1 MIERLIHATLE
12 QRLIVLLMVFGLIIS
27 GMAAFHH
34 LPIDAFP
41 DVTPVQVQV
50 ITKAPALAPAEIERL
65 VTFPLEIELTNLPG
79 KTELRSVSR
88 FGLSVITVVFED
100 RLDIYFARQLVLER
114 IIQARSRLPQSAE
127 PVLGPVSTGLGEV
140 FMYLIEGPQSLMEL
154 RTLQDWVIRPMLRAV
169 PGLADIDTLG
179 GLAKQYEVLVDPDRL
194 TSLGLTLRQ
203 VHAAVV
209 GNNQNAGGSYIEQ
222 GGDKLVVHGVGLARS
237 AADLE
242 QIVVAAHNGTPIYL
256 RDVAQV
262 RQGNAIRLGG
272 VTRDGKG
279 EVLEGIAVMLRGGN
293 SRTIVS
299 AVKDKVALIN
309 QVLPA
314 GVTIT
319 PFYDRIELVA
329 RALETVERALLEG
342 AAVVILVLYLF
353 LRNLRGALV
362 VALTLPLATLATFL
376 IMQQVGLSANLMSL
390 GGLAI
395 SLGMIV
401 DAAIV
406 QVENVERHLN
416 ETGMRPGTARR
427 NGPEGTA
434 HQRLLTSCAERLPV
448 VLRAVLEV
456 RRPSLFGELI
466 IALTFVPLLTL
477 QGLEGKMFIPLALT
491 VVIALLSSL
500 ILSMTVV
507 PVLAAVLMK
516 PRETKEGGRLLEK
529 GRRLYRSIL
538 EGAMRRTRLVVFI
551 AAGILVGGA
560 ALVPFVGREFVP
572 IMDEGAIV
580 VNLMRLPS
588 ISLSES
594 LKIAGDIERL
604 LLGIAD
610 VRSVV
615 SRTGAN
621 ELGTDPMGMELSD
634 MYVLLKPDSEWQ
646 ASSKAEIEEQ
656 VRRRLAQ
663 VPGIAFGLSQPIA
676 MRVDE
681 LVSGVRS
688 QVAVKLFGDD
698 LDTLRTKAEQIGRV
712 MGRVRGLSDLR
723 IEQVSGLYYLTI
735 DIDRA
740 KIARHGINVAEV
752 TEVIEAVGGGIAAGE
767 VFEGQWRFPIMI
779 RFPDARRA
787 DVETIAALWV
797 TAPDGTRIPLRDL
810 AQIRIVDGPAQIS
823 REQASRRIVIEAN
836 VVGRDLVGAV
846 EEARSEVTR
855 TVPLP
860 PGYYLTWGGQFENQ
874 QQAMARLVLVL
885 PLVTGLIFLLL
896 YVTFGNLRQAALLLL
911 AIPFAMVGGLLALWL
926 TGLYLSVPASVGFIA
941 LFGVAVLNGVVKVA
955 YINQLRE
962 RGMALDEA
970 VLTGMVLRLRP
981 VLMTAIV
988 AMLALTPLLLATG
1001 PGSEIQR
1008 PLATVVIGGLFSS
1021 TALTLVVLPVLYRW
1035 IEQRMSQRREGETAV
1050 LELASD

>member
-1 MIERLIHATLE
+1 MIERLIRTALA
-12 QRLIVLLMVFGLIIS
+12 QRLLVLLLVLGLILS
-27 GMAAFHH
+27 GVAAFRH

-50 ITKAPALAPAEIERL
+50 ITRAPSLAPAEIERL

-100 RLDIYFARQLVLER
+100 RVDIYFARQLILER
-114 IIQARSRLPQSAE
+114 MLLARARLPENAE
-127 PVLGPVSTGLGEV
+127 PVLGPVSTGLSEV
-140 FMYLIEGPQSLMEL
+140 FMYLVEGSTQNLMDL

-169 PGLADIDTLG
+169 PGLADVDTLG
-179 GLAKQYEVLVDPDRL
+179 GLAKQYEVLVDPNRL
-194 TSLGLTLRQ
+194 TSFGLTLRQ
-203 VHAAVV
+203 VQAAVA
-209 GNNQNAGGSYIEQ
+209 GNNQNAGGGYIER
-222 GGDKLVVHGVGLARS
+222 GGDKLVVYGQGLARS
-237 AADLE
+237 AEDLE
-242 QIVVAAHNGTPIYL
+242 RIVVTAHKGTPIYL

-262 RQGNAIRLGG
+262 RQGSAIRLGG

-293 SRTIVS
+293 SREVVS
-299 AVKDKVALIN
+299 AVKDKVELIN

-314 GVTIT
+314 GVKIV

-329 RALETVERALLEG
+329 RALATVEGALLEG
-342 AAVVILVLYLF
+342 TAVVILVLYLF

-362 VALTLPLATLATFL
+362 VALTLPLAVLATFL

-406 QVENVERHLN
+406 QVENVERHLS
-416 ETGMRPGTARR
+416 EQTKGRALSVTDRV
-427 NGPEGTA
+427 
-434 HQRLLTSCAERLPV
+434 PV

-456 RRPSLFGELI
+456 RKPSLFGELI
-466 IALTFVPLLTL
+466 IALTFVPLLAL
-477 QGLEGKMFIPLALT
+477 QGMEGKMFIPLALT

-500 ILSMTVV
+500 VLSMTVV
-507 PVLAAVLMK
+507 PVLAAMLMK
-516 PRETKEGGRLLEK
+516 PRPATEGGRLLERVR
-529 GRRLYRSIL
+529 GRYRRLL
-538 EGAMRRTRLVVFI
+538 EGAIRRTRLVVL
-551 AAGILVGGA
+551 AAVCLLVGGV
-560 ALVPFVGREFVP
+560 ALVPFIGREFVP
-572 IMDEGAIV
+572 VMNEGTVV
-580 VNLMRLPS
+580 VNMMRLPS
-588 ISLSES
+588 ISLTES
-594 LKIAGDIERL
+594 LKISGDVERVL
-604 LLGIAD
+604 LEIPD

-646 ASSKAEIEEQ
+646 AQSKAEIEEQ
-656 VRRRLAQ
+656 IRRRLEQ

-698 LDTLRTKAEQIGRV
+698 LETLRVKADEIARV
-712 MGRVRGLSDLR
+712 LRQVRGMADLR
-723 IEQVSGLYYLTI
+723 VEQVSGLYYLKI
-735 DIDRA
+735 DIDRT
-740 KIARHGINVAEV
+740 KIARHGINVAEI

-767 VFEGQWRFPIMI
+767 VFEGQWRFPIMV
-779 RFPDARRA
+779 RFPDDRRT
-787 DVETIAALWV
+787 DVETIAALGV
-797 TAPDGTRIPLRDL
+797 TAPDGSRIPLREL
-810 AQIRIVDGPAQIS
+810 ADIRIVEGPAQIS
-823 REQASRRIVIEAN
+823 REHASRRIVIEAN

-846 EEARSEVTR
+846 EEAQTAVSRQIQLS
-855 TVPLP
+855 
-860 PGYYLTWGGQFENQ
+860 PGYYVTWGGQFENQ
-874 QQAMARLVLVL
+874 QKAMARLAVVV
-885 PLVTGLIFLLL
+885 PLVIGLIFLLL
-896 YVTFGNLRQAALLLL
+896 YFTFGNLRHAALILL
-911 AIPFAMVGGLLALWL
+911 AIPFAMVGGLLGLL
-926 TGLYLSVPASVGFIA
+926 VGGLYLSVPASVGFIA
-941 LFGVAVLNGVVKVA
+941 LFGVAVLNGVVKIA

-962 RGMALDEA
+962 QGMPLDEA

-981 VLMTAIV
+981 VLMTAVV
-988 AMLALTPLLLATG
+988 AMMALIPLLLATG

-1021 TALTLVVLPVLYRW
+1021 TVLILVVMPVLYQW
-1035 IEQRMSQRREGETAV
+1035 MEQRMVQWR
-1050 LELASD
+1050 

>member
-1 MIERLIHATLE
+1 MIERVIRAALE
-12 QRLIVLLMVFGLIIS
+12 QRILVLYAVIGLIA
-27 GMAAFHH
+27 GGVAAFRH

-50 ITKAPALAPAEIERL
+50 ITRAPSLAPPEIERL

-100 RLDIYFARQLVLER
+100 KMDIYFARQLVLER
-114 IIQARSRLPQSAE
+114 MLQARSRLPQSAE
-127 PVLGPVSTGLGEV
+127 PVLGPVSTGLSEV
-140 FMYLIEGPQSLMEL
+140 YMYLVEGSMQTLMEL

-169 PGLADIDTLG
+169 PGLADVDTLG
-179 GLAKQYEVLVDPDRL
+179 GLAKQYEVLVDPNRL
-194 TSLGLTLRQ
+194 TNFGLTLRQ
-203 VHAAVV
+203 VCAAVA
-209 GNNQNAGGSYIEQ
+209 GNNQNAGGGYIEQ

-242 QIVVAAHNGTPIYL
+242 QIVVAAHKGTPIFL

-262 RQGNAIRLGG
+262 RQGTAIRLGG

-293 SRTIVS
+293 SREIVS
-299 AVKDKVALIN
+299 GVKDKVELIN
-309 QVLPA
+309 RVLPA
-314 GVTIT
+314 GVTLV

-329 RALETVERALLEG
+329 RALATVERALLEG

-353 LRNLRGALV
+353 LRNFRGALV
-362 VALTLPLATLATFL
+362 VALTLPLATLATFVV
-376 IMQQVGLSANLMSL
+376 MQQVGLSANLMSL

-406 QVENVERHLN
+406 QVENVERHLS
-416 ETGMRPGTARR
+416 EQTKGRA
-427 NGPEGTA
+427 
-434 HQRLLTSCAERLPV
+434 LSVVDRLPV

-477 QGLEGKMFIPLALT
+477 QGMEGKMFIPLAMT

-500 ILSMTVV
+500 VLSVTVI
-507 PVLAAVLMK
+507 PVLAALLMK
-516 PRETKEGGRLLEK
+516 PRVTHENGRLL
-529 GRRLYRSIL
+529 GRGRLLYRRML
-538 EGAMRRTRLVVFI
+538 ESAIRNTRPVVF
-551 AAGILVGGA
+551 AAVGVLVCGV
-560 ALVPFVGREFVP
+560 ALVPFIGREFVP
-572 IMDEGAIV
+572 IMDEGSIV
-580 VNLMRLPS
+580 VNVVRLPS

-594 LKIAGDIERL
+594 LNISGEVERL
-604 LLGIAD
+604 LLEIPD

-634 MYVLLKPDSEWQ
+634 VYVLLKPESEWQ
-646 ASSKAEIEEQ
+646 AQSKAEIEEQ
-656 VRRRLAQ
+656 VRGRLAQ
-663 VPGIAFGLSQPIA
+663 VPGIAVGLSQPIA

-688 QVAVKLFGDD
+688 QIAVKLFGDD
-698 LDTLRTKAEQIGRV
+698 LEVLRVKADEISRV
-712 MGRVRGLSDLR
+712 LRQVPGLSDLR
-723 IEQVSGLYYLTI
+723 VEQISGLYYLKI

-740 KIARHGINVAEV
+740 KIARYGINVAEV
-752 TEVIEAVGGGIAAGE
+752 TEVIEAAGGGVVAGE
-767 VFEGQWRFPIMI
+767 VFEGQWRFPIMV
-779 RFPDARRA
+779 RFPDDRRA
-787 DVETIAALWV
+787 DVPTIATLWV
-797 TAPDGTRIPLRDL
+797 TAPDGSRIPLRDL
-810 AQIRIVDGPAQIS
+810 ADIRIVDGPAQIS
-823 REQASRRIVIEAN
+823 REHASRRIVIEAN

-846 EEARSEVTR
+846 EEARAGVGR
-855 TVPLP
+855 LVHLP
-860 PGYYLTWGGQFENQ
+860 PGYYVTWGGQFENQ
-874 QQAMARLVLVL
+874 QQAMARLALVV
-885 PLVTGLIFLLL
+885 PLVIGLIFLLL
-896 YVTFGNLRQAALLLL
+896 FFTFGNLRHATLILL
-911 AIPFAMVGGLLALWL
+911 AIPFAMVGGLMALL
-926 TGLYLSVPASVGFIA
+926 LSGLYLSVPASVGFIA
-941 LFGVAVLNGVVKVA
+941 LFGVAVLNGVVKIA

-962 RGMALDEA
+962 QGMSLDEA

-981 VLMTAIV
+981 VLMTAVV
-988 AMLALTPLLLATG
+988 AMMALMPLLLASG

-1008 PLATVVIGGLFSS
+1008 PLAIVVIGGLFSS
-1021 TALTLVVLPVLYRW
+1021 TTLTLVVLPVLYRW
-1035 IEQRMSQRREGETAV
+1035 TEQKVLQGREADTST
-1050 LELASD
+1050 LASGAATEATT

>member
-1 MIERLIHATLE
+1 MIERLIRAALG
-12 QRLIVLLMVFGLIIS
+12 QRLIVFLIVLGLIVS
-27 GMAAFHH
+27 GVAAFRH

-41 DVTPVQVQV
+41 DVTPVQIQV
-50 ITKAPALAPAEIERL
+50 ITKVPALSPAEIERL
-65 VTFPLEIELTNLPG
+65 VTFPLEIEFTNLPG

-88 FGLSVITVVFED
+88 FGLSVITIVFED
-100 RLDIYFARQLVLER
+100 RMNIYFARQLVLER
-114 IIQARSRLPQSAE
+114 MLQAQSRLPQSAE
-127 PVLGPVSTGLGEV
+127 PMLGPVSTGLSEV
-140 FMYLIEGPQSLMEL
+140 FMYLVESPTQTNLMEL

-169 PGLADIDTLG
+169 PGLADVDTLG
-179 GLAKQYEVLVDPDRL
+179 GLAKQYEVLVDPNRL
-194 TSLGLTLRQ
+194 TSFGLTLRQ
-203 VHAAVV
+203 VHTAIV
-209 GNNQNAGGSYIEQ
+209 GNNQNAGGGYIEH

-237 AADLE
+237 ATDLE
-242 QIVVAAHNGTPIYL
+242 LIVVAAHKGTPIYL
-256 RDVAQV
+256 KDVAQV
-262 RQGNAIRLGG
+262 RQGTAIRLGG

-293 SRTIVS
+293 SREVVS
-299 AVKDKVALIN
+299 AVKDKVGLIN

-314 GVTIT
+314 GVKMI

-342 AAVVILVLYLF
+342 VVVVILVLYLF

-362 VALTLPLATLATFL
+362 VALTLPLAMLGTFL

-406 QVENVERHLN
+406 QVENVERHLA
-416 ETGMRPGTARR
+416 GQPKATALSFHDRV
-427 NGPEGTA
+427 PI
-434 HQRLLTSCAERLPV
+434 

-456 RRPSLFGELI
+456 RKPSLFGELI

-477 QGLEGKMFIPLALT
+477 QGMEGKMFIPLAMT
-491 VVIALLSSL
+491 VVVALLSSL
-500 ILSMTVV
+500 ALSITVV
-507 PVLAAVLMK
+507 PVLAAVLIK
-516 PRETKEGGRLLEK
+516 PRVTAKGGRLLEHV
-529 GRRLYRSIL
+529 RRRYRQLL
-538 EGAMRRTRLVVFI
+538 EGAIRRTRLVVVV
-551 AAGILVGGA
+551 AVGLLVGGA
-560 ALVPFVGREFVP
+560 ALVPFIGREFVP
-572 IMDEGAIV
+572 IMDEGTIV
-580 VNLMRLPS
+580 VNMMRLPS

-594 LKIAGDIERL
+594 LTIAEDVERML
-604 LLGIAD
+604 LEIPD

-646 ASSKAEIEEQ
+646 APSKSHIEAQ
-656 VRRRLAQ
+656 IRQRLEQ

-681 LVSGVRS
+681 LVSGIRS

-698 LDTLRTKAEQIGRV
+698 LEILRVKAEEITRELRQIPGMV
-712 MGRVRGLSDLR
+712 DLR
-723 IEQVSGLYYLTI
+723 VEQVSGLYYLQV

-740 KIARHGINVAEV
+740 KIARHGINVAEI

-767 VFEGQWRFPIMI
+767 LFEGQRRFPIMV
-779 RFPDARRA
+779 RFPDDRRG
-787 DVETIAALWV
+787 DVATISALWV
-797 TAPDGTRIPLRDL
+797 TALNGARIPLHEL
-810 AQIRIVDGPAQIS
+810 ADIRIVEGPAQIS
-823 REQASRRIVIEAN
+823 REHASRRIVIEAN

-846 EEARSEVTR
+846 EEAQRAVSQLVQ
-855 TVPLP
+855 LS
-860 PGYYLTWGGQFENQ
+860 PGYYVTWGGQFENQ
-874 QQAMARLVLVL
+874 QKAMARLAVVV
-885 PLVTGLIFLLL
+885 PLVIGLIFLLL
-896 YVTFGNLRQAALLLL
+896 FFTFRNLRQAALILL
-911 AIPFAMVGGLLALWL
+911 AIPFAMIGGLVGLMLS
-926 TGLYLSVPASVGFIA
+926 GLYLSVPASVGFIA
-941 LFGVAVLNGVVKVA
+941 LFGVAVLNGVVKIA

-962 RGMALDEA
+962 QGMPLDEA

-988 AMLALTPLLLATG
+988 AMMALLPLLLASG

-1021 TALTLVVLPVLYRW
+1021 TALILVVMPVLYRW
-1035 IEQRMSQRREGETAV
+1035 MEQRREMDAP
-1050 LELASD
+1050 ASVSRSATEALP

>member
-1 MIERLIHATLE
+1 MIEQLIRAALA
-12 QRLIVLLMVFGLIIS
+12 QRLIVLLVVLGLIVS
-27 GMAAFHH
+27 GVAAFRH

-65 VTFPLEIELTNLPG
+65 VTFPLEIEFTNLPG

-100 RLDIYFARQLVLER
+100 RMNIYFARQLVLER
-114 IIQARSRLPQSAE
+114 MLQVRSRLPQSAE
-127 PVLGPVSTGLGEV
+127 PALGPVSTGLSEI
-140 FMYLIEGPQSLMEL
+140 FMYLVEGSTQTLREL

-169 PGLADIDTLG
+169 PGLADVDTLG
-179 GLAKQYEVLVDPDRL
+179 GFAKQYEVLVDPNRL
-194 TSLGLTLRQ
+194 TSFGLTLRQ

-209 GNNQNAGGSYIEQ
+209 ENNQNAGGSYIEQ

-237 AADLE
+237 TADLE
-242 QIVVAAHNGTPIYL
+242 QIVVSAHKGTPIYL

-262 RQGNAIRLGG
+262 RQGTAIRLGG

-293 SRTIVS
+293 SREVVS
-299 AVKDKVALIN
+299 AVREKVDLIN
-309 QVLPA
+309 RVLPS
-314 GVTIT
+314 GVSVV

-342 AAVVILVLYLF
+342 TAVVILVLYLF

-362 VALTLPLATLATFL
+362 VALTLPLAILSTFL

-406 QVENVERHLN
+406 QVENVERHLS
-416 ETGMRPGTARR
+416 EHVKVKEQAFSI
-427 NGPEGTA
+427 A
-434 HQRLLTSCAERLPV
+434 DRLPV

-477 QGLEGKMFIPLALT
+477 QGMEGKMFVPLAMT
-491 VVIALLSSL
+491 VAIAILSSL
-500 ILSMTVV
+500 VLSMTVV

-516 PRETKEGGRLLEK
+516 PRTATEGGSLLEPVRERYRRLLE
-529 GRRLYRSIL
+529 
-538 EGAMRRTRLVVFI
+538 GAIRRTRVVVL
-551 AAGILVGGA
+551 AAVGLLVGGA
-560 ALVPFVGREFVP
+560 ALVPFIGREFVP
-572 IMDEGAIV
+572 IMDEGTIV
-580 VNLMRLPS
+580 VNMMRLPS
-588 ISLSES
+588 ISLTES
-594 LKIAGDIERL
+594 LKIAGDVERL
-604 LLGIAD
+604 LLQIPD

-646 ASSKAEIEEQ
+646 AQSKADIEEQ
-656 VRRRLAQ
+656 VRQRMEQ

-681 LVSGVRS
+681 LISGVRS

-698 LDTLRTKAEQIGRV
+698 LETLRMKADEIARV
-712 MGRVRGLSDLR
+712 LRQVRGMVDLR
-723 IEQVSGLYYLTI
+723 VEQVSGLYYLKI
-735 DIDRA
+735 DIDRT
-740 KIARHGINVAEV
+740 KIARHGINVAEI

-767 VFEGQWRFPIMI
+767 VFEGQWRFPIMV
-779 RFPDARRA
+779 RFPDDRRA
-787 DVETIAALWV
+787 DVESIAALWV
-797 TAPDGTRIPLRDL
+797 TASDGSRIPLREL
-810 AQIRIVDGPAQIS
+810 ADIRIVDGPAQIS
-823 REQASRRIVIEAN
+823 REHASRRIVIEAN
-836 VVGRDLVGAV
+836 VVERDLVGAV
-846 EEARSEVTR
+846 EEAQAAVSRQVQ
-855 TVPLP
+855 LL
-860 PGYYLTWGGQFENQ
+860 PGYYVTWGGQFENQ
-874 QQAMARLVLVL
+874 QKAMARLAVVV
-885 PLVTGLIFLLL
+885 PLVIGLIFLLL
-896 YVTFGNLRQAALLLL
+896 YFTFGNLRQAALILL
-911 AIPFAMVGGLLALWL
+911 AIPFAMVGGLLALL
-926 TGLYLSVPASVGFIA
+926 LGGLYLSVPASVGFIA
-941 LFGVAVLNGVVKVA
+941 LFGVAVLNGVVKIA
-955 YINQLRE
+955 YINQLRDQ
-962 RGMALDEA
+962 GMSLDEA

-981 VLMTAIV
+981 VLMTAVV
-988 AMLALTPLLLATG
+988 AMMALIPLLLATG

-1035 IEQRMSQRREGETAV
+1035 MEQRIIQQRDAQAPV
-1050 LELASD
+1050 LVLRSNDKEATI

>member
-1 MIERLIHATLE
+1 MIERLIRTMLE
-12 QRLIVLLMVFGLIIS
+12 QRLIVLLVALGLIVS
-27 GMAAFHH
+27 GVVAFRH

-50 ITKAPALAPAEIERL
+50 ITKVPSLAPPEVERL
-65 VTFPLEIELTNLPG
+65 VTFPLEIELTNLPR

-100 RLDIYFARQLVLER
+100 RMDIYFARQLILER
-114 IIQARSRLPQSAE
+114 ILQARSKLPKSAE
-127 PVLGPVSTGLGEV
+127 PELGPVSTGLSEV
-140 FMYLIEGPQSLMEL
+140 FMYLVEGSTQTLMDL
-154 RTLQDWVIRPMLRAV
+154 RTLQEWVIRPMLRAV
-169 PGLADIDTLG
+169 PGLADVDTLG
-179 GLAKQYEVLVDPDRL
+179 GLAKQYEVLVDPNRL
-194 TSLGLTLRQ
+194 TSFGLTLRQ

-222 GGDKLVVHGVGLARS
+222 GGDKLVVHGVGVARS

-242 QIVVAAHNGTPIYL
+242 QIVVVAHKGTPIYL

-262 RQGNAIRLGG
+262 RQGTAIRLGG

-293 SRTIVS
+293 SREIVS
-299 AVKDKVALIN
+299 AVKDKVELIN
-309 QVLPA
+309 RVLPA
-314 GVTIT
+314 GVSVI
-319 PFYDRIELVA
+319 PFYDRIQLVA
-329 RALETVERALLEG
+329 QALATVERALLEG
-342 AAVVILVLYLF
+342 VVVVILVLYLF
-353 LRNLRGALV
+353 LRNVRGALV

-376 IMQQVGLSANLMSL
+376 IMYQVGLSANLMSL

-406 QVENVERHLN
+406 QVENVERHLS
-416 ETGMRPGTARR
+416 EQAKGRA
-427 NGPEGTA
+427 
-434 HQRLLTSCAERLPV
+434 LSVIDRLPV

-456 RRPSLFGELI
+456 RKPSLFGELI
-466 IALTFVPLLTL
+466 IALTFVPLLSL
-477 QGLEGKMFIPLALT
+477 QGMEGKMFIPLALT

-500 ILSMTVV
+500 MLSMTVI

-516 PRETKEGGRLLEK
+516 PCGAKEGGHLLER
-529 GRRLYRSIL
+529 GRRLYRQML
-538 EGAMRRTRLVVFI
+538 EGAIRRTRMVVL
-551 AAGILVGGA
+551 AAVGLLVGGA
-560 ALVPFVGREFVP
+560 ALVPFIGREFVP
-572 IMDEGAIV
+572 IMDEGSIV
-580 VNLMRLPS
+580 VNVMRLPS

-594 LKIAGDIERL
+594 LKISGEVERL
-604 LLGIAD
+604 LLEIPD

-634 MYVLLKPDSEWQ
+634 LYVLLKPEPEWQ
-646 ASSKAEIEEQ
+646 AQSKAEIEEQ
-656 VRRRLAQ
+656 LRSRMRQ
-663 VPGIAFGLSQPIA
+663 VPGIAFGLTQPIA

-681 LVSGVRS
+681 LISGVRS
-688 QVAVKLFGDD
+688 QVAVKLFGED
-698 LDTLRTKAEQIGRV
+698 LETLRVKADEVARV
-712 MGRVRGLSDLR
+712 LRQVRGISDLR
-723 IEQVSGLYYLTI
+723 VEQVSGLYYLKL
-735 DIDRA
+735 DIDRT
-740 KIARHGINVAEV
+740 KIARHGINVAEI

-767 VFEGQWRFPIMI
+767 VFEGQWRFPIMV
-779 RFPDARRA
+779 RFPDAQRA
-787 DVETIAALWV
+787 DVATIAALWV
-797 TAPDGTRIPLRDL
+797 TAPDGSRIPLREL
-810 AQIRIVDGPAQIS
+810 ADIRIMEGPAQIS
-823 REQASRRIVIEAN
+823 REHASRRIVIEAN

-846 EEARSEVTR
+846 EEAQAAVGRLVKF
-855 TVPLP
+855 P

-874 QQAMARLVLVL
+874 RQAMARLAVVV
-885 PLVTGLIFLLL
+885 PLVIGLIFLLL
-896 YVTFGNLRQAALLLL
+896 FFTFGNLRQAALILL
-911 AIPFAMVGGLLALWL
+911 AIPFAMVGGLLALWVG
-926 TGLYLSVPASVGFIA
+926 GLYLSVPASVGFIA
-941 LFGVAVLNGVVKVA
+941 LFGVAVLNGVVKIA

-962 RGMALDEA
+962 QGMSLDEA

-988 AMLALTPLLLATG
+988 AMMALMPLLLATG

-1035 IEQRMSQRREGETAV
+1035 VEQRIARRRASEAAV
-1050 LELASD
+1050 LTPASDKEVAT

>member
-1 MIERLIHATLE
+1 MIERLIRGALE
-12 QRLIVLLMVFGLIIS
+12 QRLLVLLLVLGLIVS
-27 GMAAFHH
+27 GVAAFRH

-50 ITKAPALAPAEIERL
+50 ITRAPSLAPPEIERL

-100 RLDIYFARQLVLER
+100 KMDIYFARQLVLER
-114 IIQARSRLPQSAE
+114 ILRARSSLPQSAE
-127 PVLGPVSTGLGEV
+127 PVLGPVSTGLSEG
-140 FMYLIEGPQSLMEL
+140 FMYLVEGATQALMDL

-169 PGLADIDTLG
+169 PGLADVDTLG
-179 GLAKQYEVLVDPDRL
+179 GFAKQYEVLVDLNLL
-194 TSLGLTLRQ
+194 TSFELTLRQ
-203 VHAAVV
+203 VQAAVV

-222 GGDKLVVHGVGLARS
+222 GGDKLVVYGVGLARS

-242 QIVVAAHNGTPIYL
+242 QIVVAAHKGTPIYL
-256 RDVAQV
+256 RDVAQI
-262 RQGNAIRLGG
+262 RQGTAIRLGG
-272 VTRDGKG
+272 VTRDGRG

-293 SRTIVS
+293 SREVVS
-299 AVKDKVALIN
+299 AVRDKVELVN
-309 QVLPA
+309 RVLPS
-314 GVTIT
+314 GVSVV

-329 RALETVERALLEG
+329 RALDTVERALLEG
-342 AAVVILVLYLF
+342 AVVVILVLYLF

-362 VALTLPLATLATFL
+362 VALTLPLATLATFI

-406 QVENVERHLN
+406 QVENVERHLS
-416 ETGMRPGTARR
+416 EPVK
-427 NGPEGTA
+427 E
-434 HQRLLTSCAERLPV
+434 QCTSIADRLPV

-477 QGLEGKMFIPLALT
+477 QGMEGKMFVPLAMT

-500 ILSMTVV
+500 VLSMTVV

-516 PRETKEGGRLLEK
+516 PRDSREGGPVLVR
-529 GRRLYRSIL
+529 GRRLYRQML
-538 EGAMRRTRLVVFI
+538 EGAIHRTRLVVLLS
-551 AAGILVGGA
+551 AAILVGGA
-560 ALVPFVGREFVP
+560 ALLPFIGREFVP
-572 IMDEGAIV
+572 IMDEGSIV
-580 VNLMRLPS
+580 VNLVRLPS
-588 ISLSES
+588 IGLSES
-594 LKIAGDIERL
+594 LKISGEVERFL
-604 LLGIAD
+604 LEIPD

-615 SRTGAN
+615 TRTGAN

-634 MYVLLKPDSEWQ
+634 MYVLLKPESEWRAQ
-646 ASSKAEIEEQ
+646 SKTQIEEQ
-656 VRRRLAQ
+656 VRRRLEQ

-698 LDTLRTKAEQIGRV
+698 LETLRVKADEISRV
-712 MGRVRGLSDLR
+712 LRRVRGISDLR
-723 IEQVSGLYYLTI
+723 VEQVSGLYYLKI

-740 KIARHGINVAEV
+740 KIARHGINVAEI
-752 TEVIEAVGGGIAAGE
+752 TEVIEAVGAGIEAGE
-767 VFEGQWRFPIMI
+767 VFEGQWRFPIVV
-779 RFPDARRA
+779 RFPDDRRT

-797 TAPDGTRIPLRDL
+797 TAPDGSRIPLREL
-810 AQIRIVDGPAQIS
+810 ADIRIVEGPAQIS
-823 REQASRRIVIEAN
+823 REHASRRIVIEAN

-846 EEARSEVTR
+846 EEAQTGVARLVQ
-855 TVPLP
+855 LP

-874 QQAMARLVLVL
+874 RKAMARLVVVV
-885 PLVTGLIFLLL
+885 PLVIGLIFLLL
-896 YVTFGNLRQAALLLL
+896 YFTFGTLRHAALILL
-911 AIPFAMVGGLLALWL
+911 AIPFAMVGGLVALL
-926 TGLYLSVPASVGFIA
+926 VGGLYLSVPASVGFIA
-941 LFGVAVLNGVVKVA
+941 LFGVAVLNGVVKIA
-955 YINQLRE
+955 YITQLRE
-962 RGMALDEA
+962 QGMPLDEA

-981 VLMTAIV
+981 VLMTAAV
-988 AMLALTPLLLATG
+988 AIMALLPLLLATG

-1035 IEQRMSQRREGETAV
+1035 MERRITQQHAV
-1050 LELASD
+1050 QAPGLVSRLDKEVTT